1 MAKILLAVD
10 LSYQTYRAAAAH
22 PMLTCGDVFTGGL
35 YGFFQTLGK
44 MVRETEATHLVFCQD
59 RKPYLRSLTYPEYK
73 QLRKKAADDE
83 MLRRYTQSMKL
94 VLEVLTKLRAPI
106 WGLDG
111 FESDDMIAHS
121 VSKYWTRFDR
131 IYAGSNDSDLFQW
144 LNVPNFYI
152 YTKDIASCWTRA
164 RLWKEHGITP
174 EQYMI
179 ATALTGTHNDIA
191 GIAGVG
197 PVTAIKA
204 VRDPGLMRS
213 MRDKHAALI
222 DRNLALIKL
231 PHPQFPAEERLPS
244 FPEGFN
250 ARDLYKLLGRYDIDV
265 TAAMVNA
272 FEQVQPKRVRHAH

>member
-1 MAKILLAVD
+1 MSRVLLAVD
-10 LSYQTYRAAAAH
+10 LSYQVYRAAAAH

-73 QLRKKAADDE
+73 QLRKKAADE
-83 MLRRYTQSMKL
+83 ELLERYTQSMEL
-94 VLEVLTKLRAPI
+94 VLETLTKLRAPI

-111 FESDDMIAHS
+111 FESDDMIAHA
-121 VSKYWTRFDR
+121 VGKYWTRFDR

-144 LNVPNFYI
+144 LNIPNFYI
-152 YTKDIASCWTRA
+152 YTKDIASCWTRV

-174 EQYMI
+174 EQYML

-191 GIAGVG
+191 GIERVG

-204 VRDPGLMRS
+204 VKDPGLMRGL
-213 MRDKHAALI
+213 RDKHAAII

-231 PHPQFPAEERLPS
+231 PHAQFPPEERLPD
-244 FPEGFN
+244 FPAGFN
-250 ARDLYKLLGRYDIDV
+250 ARDLYRLLGRYEIDV
-265 TAAMVNA
+265 TSAMVSA
-272 FEQVQPKRVRHAH
+272 FEQVQPKQSRR